1 MLHRHRKL
9 LITISLLAVIAIV
22 GVIFIKATLSPD
34 KTPTAVTA
42 VKEEVFPNQIFE
54 SYKYPYDLRI
64 IHSNAKL
71 YSAPAGTKGSK
82 YLGTVTSNHLTR
94 RIVGQKRAD
103 LNHRRAEGYISFAQ
117 NGHTYWVSAQSVV
130 FRNLNKLKGNNP
142 KIEAAIDAGLKLV
155 GKSKYDYGGGRN
167 LSDIKNHKFDCSS
180 FVRYCF
186 SKAGVTLGN
195 LDSVT
200 TYTLVTMGRPVK
212 FQNMKRGDLFFFTNS
227 RGQVNSHVAIYLGD
241 HLFLHDHGQSDTGG
255 VGISTLNAPG
265 WRNEAN
271 GTVRRI
277 E

>member
-1 MLHRHRKL
+1 MLHHRKL
-9 LITISLLAVIAIV
+9 FITLGLLSVIAIMAFV
-22 GVIFIKATLSPD
+22 FVKATFSPD
-34 KTPTAVTA
+34 KTPNAVTA
-42 VKEEVFPNQIFE
+42 VKEDVFPNQIFE

-64 IHSNAKL
+64 IDSNVKL
-71 YSAPAGTKGSK
+71 YTAPAGTKGSK
-82 YLGTVTSNHLTR
+82 YVGTVKSNHVSR
-94 RIVGQKRAD
+94 QIVGQKRAD
-103 LNHRRAEGYISFAQ
+103 LNHRRAEGYIAFRQ
-117 NGHTYWVSAQSVV
+117 NKQTYWVSAQNVS

-142 KIEAAIDAGLKLV
+142 KIEAAINAGLELV

-186 SKAGVTLGN
+186 SQAGITLGN

-200 TYTLVTMGRPVK
+200 TYTLVKMGRPVK
-212 FQNMKRGDLFFFTNS
+212 FQNMKRGDLFFFSNS

-241 HLFLHDHGQSDTGG
+241 NLFLHDHGQSDTGG
-255 VGISTLNAPG
+255 VGVSTLNAPG

-271 GTVRRI
+271 GIVRRI